1 MAARR
6 VSGSRSRLSVEE
18 RLEVHRRLQSG
29 ESFESAG
36 SAVGCSRKTIQRL
49 LIASGG
55 LVPRSRVRSR
65 LALSVAEREELS
77 RGLLAGVS
85 FRGIAA
91 GLGRAPSTIA
101 REVAANGGRIRYRA
115 WRAERRAERR
125 AKRPKVAKLA
135 SCARLRREVERRLDQ
150 RWSPEQI
157 AHRLKV
163 EFPDDPEMRVSHE
176 TIYQSLYIQARG
188 ALRKELTAALRTGRN
203 RRHHPGRRRG
213 GQLTDMVPIADRPAE
228 ADDRAV
234 PGHWEGDLLLIRSGR
249 SALATLV
256 ERSSRYLMLVNLP
269 RGRTAA
275 AVRRQLAARVVRL
288 PGELTRSITWDQGK
302 EMAEHARFTIDTG
315 IQIYFCDPQSPWQ
328 RGTNENTNGL
338 LRQYFPRSA
347 ALSGL
352 NQRQLDRVAR
362 ELNSRP
368 RRALNWMT
376 PAEAYAQ
383 AVALTG

>member
-1 MAARR
+1 MGRR
-6 VSGSRSRLSVEE
+6 RRGGDRRPLGVEE
-18 RLEVHRRLQSG
+18 RLELHRRIQAG

-36 SAVGCSRKTIQRL
+36 LAVGCSRKTIQRL
-49 LIASGG
+49 LDRSGG
-55 LVPRSRVRSR
+55 LVPRPRVRSSLR
-65 LALSVAEREELS
+65 LSLAEREELS
-77 RGLLAGVS
+77 RGLLAGES
-85 FRGIAA
+85 FRVIAA
-91 GLGRAPSTIA
+91 GLGRAPSTIS
-101 REVAANGGRIRYRA
+101 REVAANGGRVRYRA
-115 WRAERRAERR
+115 WRGERRADQQAR
-125 AKRPKVAKLA
+125 RPKVAKLA

-157 AHRLKV
+157 TNRLAV

-188 ALRKELTAALRTGRN
+188 ALRKELTASLRTGRQ
-203 RRHHPGRRRG
+203 RRRYQGRVRG

-234 PGHWEGDLLLIRSGR
+234 PGHWEGDLLLIRLGR

-256 ERSSRYLMLVNLP
+256 ERSSRYLLLVNLP
-269 RGRTAA
+269 HGRSAA

-288 PGELTRSITWDQGK
+288 PGELARSITWDQGK
-302 EMAEHARFTIDTG
+302 EMAEHVRFTIDTG

-352 NQRQLDRVAR
+352 NQRDLNRVAR

-368 RRALNWMT
+368 RRTLNWKT
-376 PAEAYAQ
+376 PAEVYAQ
-383 AVALTG
+383 TVALTA